1 MEHLPLIYRVP
12 FAVFHLNHHQNT
24 APRRRISQPLAEP
37 RCSARP
43 CSSRASC
50 ICWGRW
56 MVWSKGWCGGT
67 SILGNLHIY
76 IYWYIYIY
84 EYYYIY
90 MSIIIYI
97 DIMLVKQSF
106 TTHIWWY
113 IPSIYGDLGD
123 GLLLFYILP
132 TLLAFLKRYWRIL
145 YASVRSIICLCI
157 YWYTAMA
164 FNTVT
169 TSTTYRYHS
178 IQYHTFMEDIFTV
191 CFLMW

>member
-76 IYWYIYIY
+76 ILIYIYIC

-106 TTHIWWY
+106 DGIYRPFMVIWGMVYYCFTFYQHYWHSWSVIGEYCTHPYAVSYVYAYTDILQWHL
-113 IPSIYGDLGD
+113 IQ
-123 GLLLFYILP
+123 LLLVLHIDIIAYSIIRL
-132 TLLAFLKRYWRIL
+132 WRIF
-145 YASVRSIICLCI
+145 S
-157 YWYTAMA
+157 
-164 FNTVT
+164 
-169 TSTTYRYHS
+169 
-178 IQYHTFMEDIFTV
+178 QYVF
-191 CFLMW
+191 

>member
-1 MEHLPLIYRVP
+1 
-12 FAVFHLNHHQNT
+12 
-24 APRRRISQPLAEP
+24 
-37 RCSARP
+37 
-43 CSSRASC
+43 
-50 ICWGRW
+50 
-56 MVWSKGWCGGT
+56 
-67 SILGNLHIY
+67 
-76 IYWYIYIY
+76 
-84 EYYYIY
+84 

-178 IQYHTFMEDIFTV
+178 IQYQTFMEDIFTV
-191 CFLMW
+191 CFFNVIKPTKKSSAPEDDRQWKRSFFLGWSNRWVYLINGFIFDRFIIPVL

>member
-1 MEHLPLIYRVP
+1 
-12 FAVFHLNHHQNT
+12 
-24 APRRRISQPLAEP
+24 
-37 RCSARP
+37 
-43 CSSRASC
+43 
-50 ICWGRW
+50 
-56 MVWSKGWCGGT
+56 
-67 SILGNLHIY
+67 
-76 IYWYIYIY
+76 
-84 EYYYIY
+84 
-90 MSIIIYI
+90 
-97 DIMLVKQSF
+97 MLVKQSF

-178 IQYHTFMEDIFTV
+178 IQYQKFMEDIFTV
-191 CFLMW
+191 CFFNVIKPTKKTCNNISHVKHHSKSVKKTHCFTKVLSHRRRTHFRRPTCHAGHPRLHLNSEGDCLEGGMVGFILK